1 MEHPELDW
9 NALLWAGGWLGAV
22 LVLFAAGLRLPL
34 QTGLAGWRGRAYST
48 GVILAAVGAA
58 VLASVALHLHDVHF
72 DLTRERVYTPSGA
85 AMRAWR
91 RPPPPRVLAP
101 GLRW

>member
-34 QTGLAGWRGRAYST
+34 QTGLAGWRGRAY
-48 GVILAAVGAA
+48 
-58 VLASVALHLHDVHF
+58 
-72 DLTRERVYTPSGA
+72 
-85 AMRAWR
+85 
-91 RPPPPRVLAP
+91 
-101 GLRW
+101 